1 MTYEYILLTIVASL
15 VSGLIGVVVSYI
27 FYSRLEIR
35 KIKFDTARKMFG
47 SKYQVHGKDF
57 QEAVNEVMIVFSDS
71 QEVIDSMEN
80 LWKVVSTP
88 QNARCKKAAD
98 EALILLMKSM
108 CKNIGIKYK
117 KLPDAYYLKY
127 FSMPEPKV

>member
-27 FYSRLEIR
+27 FYSRLERR
-35 KIKFDTARKMFG
+35 KIKLDTARKMFG
-47 SKYQVHGKDF
+47 SKHQMHGKDF

-88 QNARCKKAAD
+88 QSARGEKAAD
-98 EALILLMKSM
+98 EAMILLMKSM

-127 FSMPEPKV
+127 FSIPAPRA